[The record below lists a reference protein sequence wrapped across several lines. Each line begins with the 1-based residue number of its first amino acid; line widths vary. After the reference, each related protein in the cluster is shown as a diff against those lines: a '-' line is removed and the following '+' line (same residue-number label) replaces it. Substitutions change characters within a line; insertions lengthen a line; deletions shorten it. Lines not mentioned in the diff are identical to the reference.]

1 MINNYSS
8 IIENTPH
15 TNISIS
21 DPNNTSL
28 NPAEDLGNHPVE
40 LTQSEITSKLLDPK
54 LLGDLF
60 NRVNPP
66 STGKEGRVTTVGVK
80 ACNRMTKNP
89 ACKIIEHSTG
99 CRTSNSH
106 QDSTR

>member
-1 MINNYSS
+1 MINNDPSP
-8 IIENTPH
+8 IENTPH
-15 TNISIS
+15 ANITFS

-60 NRVNPP
+60 NRVNPLQQ
-66 STGKEGRVTTVGVK
+66 VK
-80 ACNRMTKNP
+80 KDR
-89 ACKIIEHSTG
+89 SLL
-99 CRTSNSH
+99 
-106 QDSTR
+106 

>member
-1 MINNYSS
+1 MINNYPSP
-8 IIENTPH
+8 IENTPH
-15 TNISIS
+15 ANITFS

-60 NRVNPP
+60 NSVNPP
-66 STGKEGRVTTVGVK
+66 STGKEGWVTTVGVK